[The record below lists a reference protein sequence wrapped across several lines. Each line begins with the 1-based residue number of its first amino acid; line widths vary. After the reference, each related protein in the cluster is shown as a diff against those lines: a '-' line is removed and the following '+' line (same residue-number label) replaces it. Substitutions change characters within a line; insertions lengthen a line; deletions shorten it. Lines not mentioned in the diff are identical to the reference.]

1 MAYRKFKANQLF
13 TGFDILDG
21 NHVLVTTHEGVVQD
35 IVSLGEAGEDIEA
48 FDGLLSPGF
57 VNCHCHL
64 ELSHLKGLIPERAGL
79 VDFVFTVVTQR
90 HLPEEEI
97 YDAIKQA
104 EDEMLAN
111 GIIAVG
117 DICNNNHTIPQ
128 KTKQRLIYYNFI
140 EASGWAP
147 QIAAA
152 RFERSKAFYDE
163 YRLMPGVT
171 DSYGSVAMAPHAPYS
186 VSDDLWRLIEPY
198 FSGRTTTIHNQE
210 SCAED
215 EMFQTGTGDFKRM
228 YELMKID
235 NSTFTPTG
243 KSSLQ
248 SYLPKLNDARNVILV
263 HNTFTKEGD
272 IQYAENLTM
281 KSNRFWCLCA
291 NANQYIENAMP
302 PVDLLRKYKCNMVIG
317 TDSLASNHQLDV
329 LAEIKTI
336 ANHFPSIPL
345 QELLQWGTINGA
357 RALQIDNI
365 AGSFAAGKKPGIVL
379 IENLDEGRLTKN
391 SLAKRI
397 I

>member
-13 TGFDILDG
+13 TGFNMLDD
-21 NHVLVTTHEGVVQD
+21 NHVLVATQEGVVQD
-35 IVSLGEAGEDIEA
+35 IIPTAEAGEDIET

-64 ELSHLKGLIPERAGL
+64 ELSHLKNLIPEKTGL

-90 HLPEEEI
+90 HLPEDEI

-111 GIIAVG
+111 GIVAVG

-152 RFERSKAFYDE
+152 RFERSKTFYDE
-163 YRLMPGVT
+163 YSLMPGVH
-171 DSYGSVAMAPHAPYS
+171 DGHGFVAMAPHAPYS
-186 VSDDLWRLIEPY
+186 VSNDLWRLIEPY

-210 SCAED
+210 SRAED
-215 EMFQTGTGDFKRM
+215 EMFKTGTGDFKRM
-228 YELMKID
+228 YDLMKID
-235 NSTFTPTG
+235 NSAFVPTG

-248 SYLPKLNDARNVILV
+248 SYLQKLNDAGNVILV
-263 HNTFTKEGD
+263 HNTFTKEED

-281 KSNRFWCLCA
+281 KGKRFWCLCV
-291 NANQYIENAMP
+291 NANLYIENTMP
-302 PVDLLRKYKCNMVIG
+302 PVDLLRKYQCNMVIG
-317 TDSLASNHQLDV
+317 TDSLASNHQLNV

-336 ANHFPSIPL
+336 ANYFPSISL
-345 QELLQWGTINGA
+345 QELLQWSTLNGA
-357 RALQIDNI
+357 KALQIDNI